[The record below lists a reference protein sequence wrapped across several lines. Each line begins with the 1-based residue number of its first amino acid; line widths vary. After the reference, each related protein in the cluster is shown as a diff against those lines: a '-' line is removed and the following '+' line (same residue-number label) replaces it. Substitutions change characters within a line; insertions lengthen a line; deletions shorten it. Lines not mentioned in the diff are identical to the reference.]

1 MFEKIKE
8 RILTWELNHRNYFF
22 NKADRQFLKRKYKR
36 MLPFLKY
43 LILIVMLIV
52 VMAVLT
58 ILIYQLLETSHM
70 QKIINELSHYGE
82 MA

>member
-22 NKADRQFLKRKYKR
+22 NKADRQFLKRKCKR
-36 MLPFLKY
+36 MLPFFKY
-43 LILIVMLIV
+43 LILVM
-52 VMAVLT
+52 
-58 ILIYQLLETSHM
+58 ILIAAMVVLIFLMYRFLEILHL